1 MRATTLALSGLI
13 ALAAPVL
20 AQGNLLEQGKRMM
33 QGGGTGGSSSTS
45 SLSQGQIGDGLR
57 EALKVGAERTVG
69 KVSKPGGFLNDS
81 TIRIKPP
88 SMVEKAEPLLKMAG
102 YGNVVDDLEA
112 RMNKAAEAAA
122 PKAQAIFVDAISKMS
137 IDDARQ
143 ILSGPQ
149 DAATQY
155 LKKTSSDGLMSA
167 MKPVVEA
174 ASPMSARSSPMNRC
188 CPAPRRFP
196 APAAS
201 TSTCRATSTQKAMD
215 GLFHYIGVEEAAIRS
230 NPAARTTDLLKTVF
244 K

>member
-1 MRATTLALSGLI
+1 MRATTMGLLGLFAI
-13 ALAAPVL
+13 AAPVL

-33 QGGGTGGSSSTS
+33 QGGGSSGSSSTS

-102 YGNVVDDLEA
+102 YGNVVDDLET

-122 PKAQAIFVDAISKMS
+122 PKAQAIFVDAISKMT

-167 MKPVVEA
+167 MKPVVESSIA
-174 ASPMSARSSPMNRC
+174 DVGALKSYESLLSSAKAIPGASGLNFDLSGYV
-188 CPAPRRFP
+188 
-196 APAAS
+196 
-201 TSTCRATSTQKAMD
+201 TQKAMD

>member
-13 ALAAPVL
+13 VLAAPVL

-167 MKPVVEA
+167 MKPVVESSIA
-174 ASPMSARSSPMNRC
+174 DVGALKSYESLLSSAKAIPGASGLNFDLSGYV
-188 CPAPRRFP
+188 
-196 APAAS
+196 
-201 TSTCRATSTQKAMD
+201 TQKAMD

>member
-1 MRATTLALSGLI
+1 MRAATLALLGLTI
-13 ALAAPVL
+13 LASPVL

-33 QGGGTGGSSSTS
+33 QGGSGGGSSSGS

-57 EALKVGAERTVG
+57 EALRVGAERTVG

-81 TIRIKPP
+81 AIRIKPP
-88 SMVEKAEPLLKMAG
+88 GMVEKAEPLLKMAG
-102 YGNVVDDLEA
+102 YGNVVDDLEHK
-112 RMNKAAEAAA
+112 MNAAAEATA
-122 PKAQAIFVDAISKMS
+122 PKAQAIFVDAISKMT

-155 LKKTSSDGLMSA
+155 LKKTSSDGLMAA
-167 MKPVVEA
+167 MKPVVERSVA
-174 ASPMSARSSPMNRC
+174 DVGALRSYESLLGSAKSIPGASGLNFDLAGYV
-188 CPAPRRFP
+188 
-196 APAAS
+196 
-201 TSTCRATSTQKAMD
+201 TQKAMD